1 MKNVRNLEACE
12 QGGEGQEE
20 ASGGVCRGGRLGE
33 AGRSA
38 VEGRCRTAGGQRT
51 NSPRISTAAGVGV
64 CCGSCAR
71 GLRLCEQR
79 ERDRQFMRRSTRER
93 RVVLIRIYLAKQCV
107 YIYGKGCN
115 KTTIASAAAVSICS
129 PGGGEK
135 QHAQPTRVSEGGG
148 GCLRDE
154 VVRREQSERVEGQV

>member
-12 QGGEGQEE
+12 QGGQGQEE

-79 ERDRQFMRRSTRER
+79 EREV
-93 RVVLIRIYLAKQCV
+93 RVYAEVNQGEASGSDKNLSS
-107 YIYGKGCN
+107 
-115 KTTIASAAAVSICS
+115 KTMCICIW
-129 PGGGEK
+129 
-135 QHAQPTRVSEGGG
+135 
-148 GCLRDE
+148 
-154 VVRREQSERVEGQV
+154 

>member
-1 MKNVRNLEACE
+1 MNCF
-12 QGGEGQEE
+12 
-20 ASGGVCRGGRLGE
+20 
-33 AGRSA
+33 
-38 VEGRCRTAGGQRT
+38 TAHAKEHTPAAHLWDFDSSDLLWT

-71 GLRLCEQR
+71 CLRLCEQR
-79 ERDRQFMRRSTRER
+79 ERERQFMRRSTRER

-129 PGGGEK
+129 PGGGVRSST
-135 QHAQPTRVSEGGG
+135 PNPPGYRRGG
-148 GCLRDE
+148 GCLLDE
-154 VVRREQSERVEGQV
+154 VVRREQRERELRVRFENGRQKRQFKLRTTESKG

>member
-1 MKNVRNLEACE
+1 M
-12 QGGEGQEE
+12 
-20 ASGGVCRGGRLGE
+20 CRGGRLGE

-71 GLRLCEQR
+71 CLRLCEQR
-79 ERDRQFMRRSTRER
+79 ERERQFMRRSTRER

-107 YIYGKGCN
+107 YVYGKGCN

-129 PGGGEK
+129 PGGGVRSST
-135 QHAQPTRVSEGGG
+135 PNPPGYRRGGG
-148 GCLRDE
+148 GVCWMRWCDASRERELR
-154 VVRREQSERVEGQV
+154 VRFENGRQKRQFKLRTTESKG